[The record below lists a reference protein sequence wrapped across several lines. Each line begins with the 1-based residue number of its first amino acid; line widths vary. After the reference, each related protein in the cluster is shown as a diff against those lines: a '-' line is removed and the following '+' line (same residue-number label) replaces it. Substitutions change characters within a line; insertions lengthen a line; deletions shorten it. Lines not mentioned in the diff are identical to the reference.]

1 MRTAVSYLYLLDFI
15 SMYHFS
21 TINHISILVDL
32 LVVFELSF
40 DILKVIHTMLGI
52 FVAWDNVTQQR
63 AQCIVCNAIR
73 NKVTIKFLP
82 LNINVLLISLLSL
95 LSFQNQ
101 KNFTQK
107 RNISIVNEKSVF
119 VDLIEI
125 KEMLYCN

>member
-1 MRTAVSYLYLLDFI
+1 MNKIFRNLFI
-15 SMYHFS
+15 
-21 TINHISILVDL
+21 

-82 LNINVLLISLLSL
+82 LNINALLISLLSL
-95 LSFQNQ
+95 LSFQNE
-101 KNFTQK
+101 KNF
-107 RNISIVNEKSVF
+107 
-119 VDLIEI
+119 
-125 KEMLYCN
+125 M